1 MGRER
6 VYQGVSVRLAV
17 RSSSIDREDPHM
29 KLRSVVLFAAG
40 VATGLAIAR
49 KLAEDDEAIVHG
61 PQQAQ
66 RGNPMMRAISG
77 RTAMLSD
84 RATVRSLDVIRR
96 ARVAIRDRMGEQG
109 YDEAAWS

>member
-1 MGRER
+1 
-6 VYQGVSVRLAV
+6 
-17 RSSSIDREDPHM
+17 M

-61 PQQAQ
+61 PQQV
-66 RGNPMMRAISG
+66 RIGNPMLRAISG
-77 RTAMLSD
+77 RTATISD
-84 RATVRSLDVIRR
+84 RATVRSLDAIRR
-96 ARVAIRDRMGEQG
+96 ARLAIRDRMGEQG

>member
-1 MGRER
+1 
-6 VYQGVSVRLAV
+6 VAISRLAV
-17 RSSSIDREDPHM
+17 GSWFIDREGPQM

-40 VATGLAIAR
+40 IATGLAIAR
-49 KLAEDDEAIVHG
+49 KLAEDDEAIVQG
-61 PQQAQ
+61 QQRVRA
-66 RGNPMMRAISG
+66 GNPMLRAISG
-77 RTAMLSD
+77 RTATMSD

>member
-1 MGRER
+1 
-6 VYQGVSVRLAV
+6 VSHFAPAV
-17 RSSSIDREDPHM
+17 GSWFIDREGLQM

-49 KLAEDDEAIVHG
+49 RLAEDDEAIVHG
-61 PQQAQ
+61 PQQAKT
-66 RGNPMMRAISG
+66 GNPVLRAISG
-77 RTAMLSD
+77 RTATMSD

-96 ARVAIRDRMGEQG
+96 ARVAIRDRMGDQG

>member
-6 VYQGVSVRLAV
+6 VYQWASMRLAV
-17 RSSSIDREDPHM
+17 RSWSIDREGPQM
-29 KLRSVVLFAAG
+29 KLRSVMLFAAG

-61 PQQAQ
+61 PQQA
-66 RGNPMMRAISG
+66 RTTNPMMRAISG

-96 ARVAIRDRMGEQG
+96 ARVAIRDRMAEQG
-109 YDEAAWS
+109 FDEAAWS